1 MGGQVPMG
9 YDPDGRTLKINQAE
23 AATIRTLYDLYE
35 RRSTIRA
42 VKEVADRLGLRSRRR
57 TTTSGQVTGGT
68 PFGRGHIHHI
78 LTNPIY
84 AGRIRHRDKVFDG
97 AHPAIIEPDRWE
109 GAASS
114 RHRPQSP
121 IVNG

>member
-1 MGGQVPMG
+1 MG